1 MSSERATWPPRAAV
15 RQFSIAD
22 ITLSC
27 SRLTW
32 PALALRHAG
41 PRSRK
46 ISATSKAGRD
56 ISASASAGWP
66 DLLERERDMLQRAQ
80 DPADRLGGDAGI
92 ERGGVELG
100 VTEQHLDDADIDVLL
115 EQVGGKAV
123 PQGVQ
128 RDALVDLRHLGCG
141 VAGAIELARG
151 HRLRRIAAWKQPTP
165 GPRRPPP
172 GPPQIEQ
179 ARRAHDITLLSALAP
194 AAGTEPFTACGV
206 V

>member
-1 MSSERATWPPRAAV
+1 MWMCEQSSQRATWPPRAAV

-22 ITLSC
+22 ITFSC

-56 ISASASAGWP
+56 TSASASAGRP
-66 DLLERERDMLQRAQ
+66 DLLELERDVLQRAH
-80 DPADRLGGDAGI
+80 DLTDRLGGDAGI
-92 ERGGVELG
+92 ERRGVELG

-128 RDALVDLRHLGCG
+128 RDALVDLRQLGCSM
-141 VAGAIELARG
+141 AGAIELARR
-151 HRLRRIAAWKQPTP
+151 HRLRRIAARKWPTP
-165 GPRRPPP
+165 GSRRPP
-172 GPPQIEQ
+172 
-179 ARRAHDITLLSALAP
+179 
-194 AAGTEPFTACGV
+194 
-206 V
+206 